1 MDNGKS
7 FKGSN
12 RMIKKHYLETHRLIL
27 RAIETTDFESLHRFR
42 SLPQVYRY
50 VVASPDTKKDTAAFI
65 KWAIAQMKKK
75 PVQHY
80 RWAVIS
86 KNTGNLIGECNLRI
100 EKTAHKEG
108 AIGYNFHP
116 DFWNQG
122 YATETTKKLIE
133 FGFSQLK
140 LHRIVATC
148 DTKNVGSGKVLL
160 NAGMRWEGTFRKNM
174 LQKGKW
180 RDTHQYAIISTKK

>member
-1 MDNGKS
+1 MNKY
-7 FKGSN
+7 K
-12 RMIKKHYLETHRLIL
+12 LETHRLVL
-27 RAIETTDFESLHRFR
+27 RAIETADLDSLYRFR

-50 VVASPDTKKDTAAFI
+50 VVADPDTKKDTASFV

-75 PVQHY
+75 PVLHY
-80 RWAVIS
+80 RWAVVS
-86 KNTGNLIGECNLRI
+86 KETGNLIGECNFRVGDPNL
-100 EKTAHKEG
+100 KDA
-108 AIGYNFHP
+108 AIGYSFHP

-133 FGFSQLK
+133 FGFSRLK

-148 DTKNVGSGKVLL
+148 DTKNMGSSKALL
-160 NAGMRWEGTFRKNM
+160 KAGMRWEGTFRKNI

-180 RDTHQYAIISTKK
+180 RDTHQYAILATDK